1 MLTALI
7 HEVDCAELFKL
18 ISSRKS
24 MDDHKTVQLS
34 WSWQLNALP
43 KEIWPFITDTNRLLK
58 DLQQPGIQKVQ
69 LRQSVDQDLTQLS
82 YHGINR
88 YEVWEEEPYE
98 WEYPFRF
105 GVVRHYQS
113 GAYKDLKIQ
122 VDLKENETGTRLIV
136 KLWAVPRNK
145 LLSFWTTLKLK
156 TVVKRRLKNVIDTY
170 DRLALNN
177 RHHYQNARKKRLV
190 RGGEKRLRQIKEK
203 LHNSQVDAAV
213 LERLIDFIR
222 RADELELQQISPLK
236 LSEQWELPKDK
247 VFDVF
252 IHAAKANLLNFN
264 WDLYCPS
271 CRSIQESVKT
281 LNQIHEPIYCETC
294 EQEFKVNFNK
304 TVQLSFTPHPLIR
317 KINTEQYCIRGPQKK
332 SHVVVQ
338 QYLNPGQKRYLM
350 ADLQSGKYILR
361 SSQVKGAAIVHV
373 DNDGDDTIHVNI
385 STSGLAGEEV
395 HIANSPNLSIENT
408 TGKNQLITLE
418 RKSWSLHGVSAAR
431 ATSSQLFR
439 NLFADEVLR
448 KGEKISVDNLTLMF
462 TDLFDSTSMY
472 NEEGD
477 DKAVGQVIDHFEI
490 LHQVVSKENGA
501 IVKTIGDS
509 VMAVF
514 CEPDQ
519 ALRAYLRAQKI
530 ISEDERFSDDF
541 QLRAGIHHGSCVAV
555 NLNSRIDYFGSTVN
569 IAARFVDYASESEL
583 IISQKVF
590 SNYNLQEMLEEYD
603 HEERIEDM
611 NIRLKGFEKEMFS
624 IKSIQIS
631 DSPLRLAI

>member
-1 MLTALI
+1 M
-7 HEVDCAELFKL
+7 VN
-18 ISSRKS
+18 
-24 MDDHKTVQLS
+24 HKTVQLS

-43 KEIWPFITDTNRLLK
+43 EEIWPFITDTNRLFK
-58 DLQQPGIQKVQ
+58 DLKQPSIQKVHIT
-69 LRQSVDQDLTQLS
+69 QSVDQDLIQLS
-82 YHGINR
+82 YNGINR
-88 YEVWEEEPYE
+88 YEVWEEEPFE

-113 GAYKDLKIQ
+113 GAFKDLKIQ
-122 VDLKENETGTRLIV
+122 VDLKENGKGSRLIV
-136 KLWAVPRNK
+136 KLWAIPRNK

-156 TVVKRRLKNVIDTY
+156 TMVRGRFKNVIATY
-170 DRLALNN
+170 DQLAISD
-177 RHHYQNARKKRLV
+177 RQHYQIANNKGLV
-190 RGGEKRLRQIKEK
+190 RGGEKRLRQIKEE
-203 LHNSQVDAAV
+203 LYNSQVDGAV

-222 RADELELQQISPLK
+222 RADDLELQHISPLK
-236 LSEQWELPKDK
+236 LAEQWNLSKEK

-281 LNQIHEPIYCETC
+281 LNQIHEPIYCDHC

-317 KINTEQYCIRGPQKK
+317 KINRGQYCIRGPQQK
-332 SHVVVQ
+332 SHVVLQ
-338 QYLNPGQKRYLM
+338 QYLKPGQKRYLM
-350 ADLQSGKYILR
+350 TDLKSGEFILR
-361 SSQVKGAAIVHV
+361 STQSKGAAMVHV
-373 DNDGDDTIHVNI
+373 DQDGDDTVHVNI
-385 STSGLAGEEV
+385 SPSGLTGEEV
-395 HIANSPNLSIENT
+395 HVANSPNLSIENT
-408 TGKNQLITLE
+408 TDKNQLITLE

-439 NLFADEVLR
+439 NLFANEVLR

-462 TDLFDSTSMY
+462 TDLFDSAGMY

-490 LHQVVSKENGA
+490 LHKVVSKENGA

-530 ISEDERFSDDF
+530 ISDDERFTDDF
-541 QLRAGIHHGSCVAV
+541 QLKAGIHQGSCVAV

-569 IAARFVDYASESEL
+569 IASRFVDYASENEL
-583 IISQKVF
+583 IVSQKVF
-590 SNYNLQEMLEEYD
+590 SKYNLQEMLEESD
-603 HEERIEDM
+603 NKGRVEDM
-611 NIRLKGFEKEMFS
+611 NIRLKGFDKESFS
-624 IKSIQIS
+624 IKRIQIS